1 MTPTANVD
9 KAPTLPPSLTTIK
22 RQYGLILASYSAA
35 RSLYKAVATTISNH
49 QSSLTLPNR
58 VNAPE
63 VALLLPCSRHILPL
77 TPL

>member
-9 KAPTLPPSLTTIK
+9 KAQTLPPSLTTIK
-22 RQYGLILASYSAA
+22 GQYGLIPASFLAA
-35 RSLYKAVATTISNH
+35 RSLYEAIATTISNN
-49 QSSLTLPNR
+49 QSPFTLPNR